1 MFYPEEKSAFEI
13 HDSCIDILTKK
24 VQTETENVNVCFYC
38 EKREEEKERKLQRG
52 PRARQPS
59 FSNIQKYT
67 HRFLRNIWRE
77 REILSLLCS
86 FCRFDS
92 REWKIIIYW
101 NHFMIYWLLNTM
113 ELRNGLFSRRRN
125 GKKGVST

>member
-13 HDSCIDILTKK
+13 HDSCIDILTKN

-77 REILSLLCS
+77 RE
-86 FCRFDS
+86 R
-92 REWKIIIYW
+92 
-101 NHFMIYWLLNTM
+101 
-113 ELRNGLFSRRRN
+113 FSRFSVLSVVLIVGN
-125 GKKGVST
+125 GKLLFIGITL